1 MQMRIC
7 DICYHEN
14 KTLVELKS
22 YRRVKG
28 HPELRLD
35 LCKAHSETY
44 QPKTLIEHTQFVYQ
58 LDGIELDADQARNIL
73 SQR

>member
-1 MQMRIC
+1 MRIC

-14 KTLVELKS
+14 KTLVEHQKFQ
-22 YRRVKG
+22 RMKG

-35 LCKAHSETY
+35 LCEVHSETY
-44 QPKTLIEHTQFVYQ
+44 QPKTTVEHIQFVYQ

-73 SQR
+73 SQK

>member
-1 MQMRIC
+1 MQIRIC

-14 KTLVELKS
+14 RTLVELKS
-22 YRRVKG
+22 YQRVKG

-35 LCKAHSETY
+35 LCEAHSETY
-44 QPKTLIEHTQFVYQ
+44 QPKTLVEHMQFVYK
-58 LDGIELDADQARNIL
+58 LDGIELDEHQARKML